1 MAREFAYR
9 AINIEGKH
17 VSGTV
22 SAGSEDEARAQLFSM
37 GLAATDLKEA
47 AGEKPGGAGSEGGGG
62 KGLTLRISLPSFSR
76 GVPIAD
82 LILFT
87 KQFRTLYVAGIPLS
101 EIFTILEEQSQN
113 STVKKV
119 AGAIEK
125 RIREGESLRSAFAE
139 HPKVFEHLYVAMIDA
154 GERSGAL
161 PKVLERLVYILE
173 HEEKI
178 KNQIQSAL
186 RYPKMLIGV
195 MIGAFLILLN
205 YVVPQFASVYSAAK
219 VELPLPTVIAIQ
231 MNKFLSDYWWMAL
244 GLTVVI
250 VGAVKY
256 WLSTKKGIVA
266 RDRWVLKIPVVGPL
280 IQKAIIA
287 RFASIFSILQQSG
300 VTIIESMDVLRETV
314 DNQYFC
320 EQFET
325 VKEKLRG
332 GAGIAESIG
341 SVQGFS
347 PLAINLLSVGEKSS
361 HLEEMMD
368 ELAKHYDEEV
378 ELQVDKLT
386 EYLGPALILCLGVV
400 VLFFAL
406 AIFLPMWDMVKFV
419 K

>member
-1 MAREFAYR
+1 MAREFAYK

-22 SAGSEDEARAQLFSM
+22 SADSEDEARSQLFSM

-47 AGEKPGGAGSEGGGG
+47 AAEKPAGAKSEGKGG
-62 KGLTLRISLPSFSR
+62 KGFSLRFALPSFSR

-82 LILFT
+82 LILLT

-119 AGAIEK
+119 AGAIEI
-125 RIREGESLRSAFAE
+125 RIRQGESPRVAFAE
-139 HPKVFEHLYVAMIDA
+139 HPTVSEHHYVAMIDA
-154 GERSGAL
+154 GERSGSL

-186 RYPKMLIGV
+186 RYPKMLLGV
-195 MIGAFLILLN
+195 MAGAFLVLLN

-231 MNKFLSDYWWMAL
+231 MNKFLSEYWWMVL
-244 GLTVVI
+244 GLTVLI
-250 VGAVKY
+250 VGGIKY
-256 WLSTKKGIVA
+256 WLSTKKGAVVK
-266 RDRWVLKIPVVGPL
+266 DRWVLKIPVVGPL

-368 ELAKHYDEEV
+368 ELAKHYAEEV

-386 EYLGPALILCLGVV
+386 EYLGPTLILCLGVV